1 VTAVICKKKKDA
13 HPSHSARVT
22 LKEIRT
28 MLDTI
33 VAILMVLI
41 ALFAFPALIVYTM
54 ETIDRGDF

>member
-1 VTAVICKKKKDA
+1 
-13 HPSHSARVT
+13 
-22 LKEIRT
+22 